1 MTHRN
6 ASKHNGKI
14 GKGAKKL
21 CVVIVWKWKTTSKSN
36 INIVESFSKRADVE
50 EKKPAVFQKL
60 FLFGAQLIRLHLVSE
75 AHIRFLCSH
84 LN

>member
-21 CVVIVWKWKTTSKSN
+21 CVVFVWKKKTTSKSN

-50 EKKPAVFQKL
+50 EKKPAVSKIASFRILDHGKN
-60 FLFGAQLIRLHLVSE
+60 FFWSNHLVV
-75 AHIRFLCSH
+75 I
-84 LN
+84 

>member
-21 CVVIVWKWKTTSKSN
+21 CVVIVWKKKTTSKSN

-50 EKKPAVFQKL
+50 EKNPAVSKIAPFRILDHSKN
-60 FLFGAQLIRLHLVSE
+60 FFWSNHLVV
-75 AHIRFLCSH
+75 I
-84 LN
+84 

>member
-21 CVVIVWKWKTTSKSN
+21 CVVFVWKKKTTSKSN

-50 EKKPAVFQKL
+50 EKKPAVSKIAAFRILDHGKN
-60 FLFGAQLIRLHLVSE
+60 FFWSNHLVV
-75 AHIRFLCSH
+75 I
-84 LN
+84 

>member
-21 CVVIVWKWKTTSKSN
+21 CVVFVWKKKTTSKSN
-36 INIVESFSKRADVE
+36 INIVESFSKRANVE
-50 EKKPAVFQKL
+50 EKKPAVSKIAPFRILDHGKN
-60 FLFGAQLIRLHLVSE
+60 FFWSNHLVV
-75 AHIRFLCSH
+75 I
-84 LN
+84 

>member
-21 CVVIVWKWKTTSKSN
+21 CVVFVWKKKTTSKSN
-36 INIVESFSKRADVE
+36 INIVESFSKRADLE
-50 EKKPAVFQKL
+50 EKKPAVSKIASFRILDHGKN
-60 FLFGAQLIRLHLVSE
+60 FFWSNHLVV
-75 AHIRFLCSH
+75 I
-84 LN
+84 